1 MGNNGRMA
9 TPTPLRRTPE
19 TARVYSFTVIARIR
33 DGVEDVQERKAYIA
47 HTAPDLAVAE
57 AQRVLAI
64 KEREGRAIEWVI
76 LAADENAPE
85 IAQQWANWH
94 ARTDHAARAA
104 ASGE

>member
-1 MGNNGRMA
+1 MA

-33 DGVEDVQERKAYIA
+33 DAGVEGVQERKAYIA
-47 HTAPDLAVAE
+47 HTGPDLAVAE
-57 AQRVLAI
+57 AQRVLAVEE
-64 KEREGRAIEWVI
+64 KEGRVIEWVI